1 LKRLPAI
8 FITLMLL
15 WSYWQVTSV
24 SAQTYPRLEGP
35 ADWGRTHHF
44 DMQHIKLELSF
55 DEAQSKVIGRATTTL
70 QPLKGNFTEFELD
83 AVEMQIESVTLEDGR
98 KLAFDYY
105 NNRLKIQLD
114 RAYGR
119 KDTIKVVVSYNCQPR
134 AGVFFVKPTDKY
146 PNKPRQIWTQGEME
160 DNRRWFPTYDFPD
173 DKTTTETLIT
183 VADNFTAIAN
193 GKLVGTKKNN
203 NGTKTF
209 HWLQDKPHVT
219 YLVSFVVGEYVELKD
234 TFDGIPVSYFV
245 YKNNQQDAPRSL
257 AKTPA
262 MMKFFSERINYRY
275 PYDKYAQTIV
285 ADFTVGGMENISATT
300 LTDETIHPAN
310 AHEEFSSDGL
320 VAHELAHQWWG
331 DLLTCRTWPH
341 LWLNEGFATFFATVW
356 LEHDRN
362 LNEALMERRE
372 DFQTYLN
379 EERIRYRRP
388 IVHNRYPE
396 PDVLFDRT
404 TYQKGGLILNL
415 LRWQLGEEMFWR
427 GISHYVNKFAFKSV
441 DTNDFR
447 IAMEEVTGESLGEF
461 FDQWVYHG
469 GYPEFKVTYDWN
481 EQNGMVHLNVKQE
494 QQIDDVTPLFRT
506 PVEVEITTAKGKKIH
521 RLRVNALN
529 QDFFLQADDRP
540 LMVRFDKPGA
550 LLKKL
555 QFQRPLEQI
564 IYQLANDPD
573 ALGRIEAAEDLRNFI
588 DNAQVVAE
596 LTKRL
601 TKDDF
606 WGVRAAAA
614 LSLGVSK
621 STAAREA
628 LLTHR
633 DPEFQVRLAIVE
645 ALGPQKNDAVIN
657 YLTKL
662 VAEDASIKVVEK
674 AAEVLG
680 KTADLRALPVLQQ
693 ALNRDSHRET
703 IRAGALEGL
712 SYLTDKSVVP
722 TLLKWSELGMPLR
735 ARTSAIKGL
744 GRVGKDQSQV
754 YKALVELLEDPS
766 YVVRREVI
774 SALREIGNPDV
785 VPILEP
791 RLTREVDMSVRYQIR
806 ATLKHFQRRP

>member
-1 LKRLPAI
+1 
-8 FITLMLL
+8 
-15 WSYWQVTSV
+15 
-24 SAQTYPRLEGP
+24 
-35 ADWGRTHHF
+35 
-44 DMQHIKLELSF
+44 
-55 DEAQSKVIGRATTTL
+55 
-70 QPLKGNFTEFELD
+70 
-83 AVEMQIESVTLEDGR
+83 
-98 KLAFDYY
+98 
-105 NNRLKIQLD
+105 
-114 RAYGR
+114 
-119 KDTIKVVVSYNCQPR
+119 
-134 AGVFFVKPTDKY
+134 
-146 PNKPRQIWTQGEME
+146 
-160 DNRRWFPTYDFPD
+160 
-173 DKTTTETLIT
+173 
-183 VADNFTAIAN
+183 
-193 GKLVGTKKNN
+193 
-203 NGTKTF
+203 
-209 HWLQDKPHVT
+209 
-219 YLVSFVVGEYVELKD
+219 
-234 TFDGIPVSYFV
+234 
-245 YKNNQQDAPRSL
+245 
-257 AKTPA
+257 
-262 MMKFFSERINYRY
+262 
-275 PYDKYAQTIV
+275 
-285 ADFTVGGMENISATT
+285 
-300 LTDETIHPAN
+300 
-310 AHEEFSSDGL
+310 
-320 VAHELAHQWWG
+320 
-331 DLLTCRTWPH
+331 
-341 LWLNEGFATFFATVW
+341 
-356 LEHDRN
+356 
-362 LNEALMERRE
+362 
-372 DFQTYLN
+372 
-379 EERIRYRRP
+379 
-388 IVHNRYPE
+388 
-396 PDVLFDRT
+396 
-404 TYQKGGLILNL
+404 
-415 LRWQLGEEMFWR
+415 
-427 GISHYVNKFAFKSV
+427 
-441 DTNDFR
+441 
-447 IAMEEVTGESLGEF
+447 
-461 FDQWVYHG
+461 
-469 GYPEFKVTYDWN
+469 
-481 EQNGMVHLNVKQE
+481 MVHLNVKQE

-633 DPEFQVRLAIVE
+633 DPQFQVRLAIVE